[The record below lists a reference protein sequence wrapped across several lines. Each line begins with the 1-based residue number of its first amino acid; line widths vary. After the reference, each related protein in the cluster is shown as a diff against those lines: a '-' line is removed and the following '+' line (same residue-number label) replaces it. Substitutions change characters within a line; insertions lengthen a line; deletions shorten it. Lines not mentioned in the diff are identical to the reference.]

1 MLLAISVILW
11 SWGLLS
17 RRPMLCRQG
26 MQKGRCCVL
35 FSDLKVFLLR
45 PPTPSAPPPALP
57 LMSGQNTESHVTD
70 GAVERNNSST
80 EATESSNGCLH
91 HPAGWTEH
99 PSSREDVGTKEEM
112 GGEWES
118 TTVELTGTLECG
130 SSSEDCSKE
139 KYDDRTS
146 LNSCTDSGVRSPLCR
161 ICFQGPEQVSSL
173 RPLVTTYSLYPFIL
187 PPFQYCQIRLLS
199 AASVCCETWSQPFHF
214 TLLGLLHSIM
224 CRQKAVSYQIL
235 MMA

>member
-1 MLLAISVILW
+1 MLLAVSIILW

-80 EATESSNGCLH
+80 GATEGTNGCLH

-99 PSSREDVGTKEEM
+99 SSSREDAGTKDQM
-112 GGEWES
+112 GDEEWES
-118 TTVELTGTLECG
+118 TMVELTGTLECG

-139 KYDDRTS
+139 KYDERTS

-161 ICFQGPEQVSSL
+161 ICFQGPEQVS
-173 RPLVTTYSLYPFIL
+173 TTISHHCVVFHAFYTFVSIGRLG
-187 PPFQYCQIRLLS
+187 YCL
-199 AASVCCETWSQPFHF
+199 QP
-214 TLLGLLHSIM
+214 
-224 CRQKAVSYQIL
+224 V
-235 MMA
+235 